1 MRLASEHITIPRLE
15 LLGILIGVRG
25 LRFVERELSLPVSS
39 KILWTVTQC
48 ALQWMQSYK
57 PLPVFV
63 NNHLKE
69 IKFLQATDIRFVL
82 TEDNP
87 ANIATRGKTP
97 QK

>member
-1 MRLASEHITIPRLE
+1 M
-15 LLGILIGVRG
+15 
-25 LRFVERELSLPVSS
+25 ERELSLPVSS
-39 KILWTVTQC
+39 KILWTDSQC

-57 PLPVFV
+57 TLPIFV

-69 IKFLQATDIRFVL
+69 IKSLQATDIRFVP

-97 QK
+97 QQLSSSTWWNGPQLLKQPKDKWPK